1 MDQNC
6 TERILSD
13 NFADYIVQNELLY
26 NFNLNADL
34 NDLCFISGDE
44 FTFYFVPLSN
54 RIDSLLHEYGYIIF
68 PRVFGLQQLESIE
81 ASGITRLRNIPT
93 LNLNGQ
99 GVIVGFVD
107 TGIDYT
113 HNAFKKA
120 DGTSRI
126 VTLWDQTIQTGP
138 KPEGAIFQ
146 YGTEYTQEQINEALA
161 SDNPLDIVPSVDEI
175 GHGTFLAGITAGS
188 EDISNNF
195 EGVVPL
201 ADIAVVKLKNAKR
214 YLRNFYVIPDSA
226 ICYQETDIMFGVQYL
241 IEYANRVNRP
251 IAICIGL
258 GTSYGGHD
266 DRGNLSR
273 YLSTVADRRGAAV
286 VIAAGN
292 EGNRSHHYSGSI
304 PTGQTFDTVELKV
317 GPNEYGFTMELWGGT
332 PNTFSIDIL
341 TPSGE
346 YVPRI
351 PARLNESRTL
361 QFIFEQT
368 IIKLDYILVEA
379 QTGNQLILL
388 RFQKPSEGIWRFQV
402 YANPEISSRY
412 NIWLPIHEFIS
423 SETIFTTPDPDYTL
437 TIPGNTTIPI
447 VVTAYDIT
455 NDSLYLHASRG
466 FTANNR
472 ISPSFAAPGV
482 NLVGPSANNTY
493 TTSSGTSLAA
503 AFTTGVA
510 AFFLEWGITRGN
522 YTQLDSVEINK
533 LLIRGARRDPNL
545 SYPNRQWGYGIL
557 DVYNTFNLLRG
568 EPN

>member
-1 MDQNC
+1 MDTNC
-6 TERILSD
+6 TDRILGED
-13 NFADYIVQNELLY
+13 FADFIIQNELIFD
-26 NFNLNADL
+26 FNTIISSYDV
-34 NDLCFISGDE
+34 CFIRGDE
-44 FTFYFVPLSN
+44 FTFYFTPITANLDQILQN
-54 RIDSLLHEYGYIIF
+54 YGYIIF

-81 ASGITRLRNIPT
+81 ASGLSRLRSIPS

-113 HNAFKKA
+113 HDAFKKA
-120 DGTSRI
+120 DGSSRI

-138 KPEGAIFQ
+138 PPEAFQFQ
-146 YGTEYTQEQINEALA
+146 YGTEYTQAQINEALA
-161 SDNPLDIVPSVDEI
+161 SDNPLEVVPSVDEI

-188 EDISNNF
+188 ENLENNF
-195 EGVVPL
+195 EGIVPL
-201 ADIAVVKLKNAKR
+201 ADIAVVKLKPAKK
-214 YLRNFYVIPDSA
+214 YLRDFYVIPDSA
-226 ICYQETDIMFGVQYL
+226 TCYQESDIMFGVKYL
-241 IEYANRVNRP
+241 VDYAEKLNRP

-258 GTSYGGHD
+258 GTSNGGHD

-273 YLSTVADRRGAAV
+273 YLSSIADRRGIAV

-292 EGNRSHHYSGSI
+292 EGNRGHHYSGSV
-304 PTGQTFDTVELKV
+304 PRGQTFDTVELKV
-317 GPNEYGFTMELWGGT
+317 GPNEYGFTMELWGAV

-351 PARLNESRTL
+351 PARLNETRTI

-368 IIKLDYILVEA
+368 TIKVDYILVEA

-388 RFQKPSEGIWRFQV
+388 RFRNPSEGIWRFQV
-402 YANPEISSRY
+402 YANTEISSQF
-412 NIWLPIHEFIS
+412 NIWLPINDFIS
-423 SETIFTTPDPDYTL
+423 SETFFTKPDPDFTL
-437 TIPGNTTIPI
+437 TSPANTTIPI
-447 VVTAYDIT
+447 VVTAYDHT

-466 FTANNR
+466 FTANNK
-472 ISPSFAAPGV
+472 ISPSFASPGV
-482 NLVGPSANNTY
+482 NLLGPSANNTY

-503 AFTTGVA
+503 AYTTGIA

-533 LLIRGARRDPNL
+533 LLIRGARRDPNMI
-545 SYPNRQWGYGIL
+545 YPNKQWGYGIL

-568 EPN
+568 EPS